1 MWNFLE
7 TTTVKVPK
15 VLIKHVKDKF
25 GLSFSSNKI
34 FVYALLISY
43 LNDDEKASFMPEFG
57 YENANI
63 LNKVIHYRSVF
74 EYSDKTPKKKQNN
87 QKLSEHFKRIE
98 MNNEVI
104 IGLLKLLML
113 DSGYSF
119 PNDLKD
125 RIDKFDETESQL
137 VKLLMRE
144 GGVNE

>member
-1 MWNFLE
+1 M
-7 TTTVKVPK
+7 
-15 VLIKHVKDKF
+15 
-25 GLSFSSNKI
+25 
-34 FVYALLISY
+34 
-43 LNDDEKASFMPEFG
+43 
-57 YENANI
+57 
-63 LNKVIHYRSVF
+63 
-74 EYSDKTPKKKQNN
+74 
-87 QKLSEHFKRIE
+87 SEHFKRIE